1 MSGSFETVYNDSL
14 LLTSDRGHTL
24 SLASSLLICDI
35 LCNIFFLSGRGGV
48 TSCPCH
54 PLLYPPLRMV
64 AAPSPSLALIRFGA
78 RFGRLVQQ
86 LFQVDNF

>member
-14 LLTSDRGHTL
+14 LLTSDRGQTL
-24 SLASSLLICDI
+24 ALASSLLICDI
-35 LCNIFFLSGRGGV
+35 LCNIFSLREGV

-78 RFGRLVQQ
+78 RFGRLLQQ